1 MPDQKT
7 MRTRCLGGFSVMWVT
22 KLLISPVKKGF
33 FAQKQPNLAQNWH
46 FWSIWARPC
55 GLLRCPV
62 GGSVGGCGARAV
74 SRKTPIYFIS
84 VDQRN
89 AKNVLCVQLP
99 HPVQKIE
106 VKDSAIKF
114 LKEQGILKTSVK
126 FKCGCDL
133 ATIKQRTGTGYY
145 YFRCAKCDSMTS
157 IRLLLLIIWLWC
169 NWNIEIWS
177 YL

>member
-1 MPDQKT
+1 
-7 MRTRCLGGFSVMWVT
+7 MWVP
-22 KLLISPVKKGF
+22 KLLLSPVLRI
-33 FAQKQPNLAQNWH
+33 FAQKRPNLARNWH
-46 FWSIWARPC
+46 FWSFWARPC
-55 GLLRCPV
+55 RLIWRPGGGLV
-62 GGSVGGCGARAV
+62 GGFGAQAV

-89 AKNVLCVQLP
+89 AKNVLCVQLL

-133 ATIKQRTGTGYY
+133 ANIKQRTGMGDY
-145 YFRCAKCDSMTS
+145 YFCCAKCDSTTS
-157 IRLLLLIIWLWC
+157 IMLLLLILH
-169 NWNIEIWS
+169 
-177 YL
+177 L